1 MPQVHGPLKKNPTI
15 EKLIFRHLQKR
26 GHPLSMKQEKINFS
40 IVDIFFMQV
49 ARVARGGD
57 AAPSFHPK
65 APFFKKYEML
75 QNMSKAG
82 VNKYCPVISCRTV
95 YG

>member
-1 MPQVHGPLKKNPTI
+1 MTIPDPRKKNSTI

-26 GHPLSMKQEKINFS
+26 GHNISFS

-65 APFFKKYEML
+65 APF
-75 QNMSKAG
+75 
-82 VNKYCPVISCRTV
+82 
-95 YG
+95 